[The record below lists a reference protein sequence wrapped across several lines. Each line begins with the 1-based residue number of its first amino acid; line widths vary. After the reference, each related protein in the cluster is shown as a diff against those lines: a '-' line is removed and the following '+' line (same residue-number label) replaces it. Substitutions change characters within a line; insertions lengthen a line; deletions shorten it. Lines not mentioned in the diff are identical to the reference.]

1 MADNLALVAYFIS
14 VISLGVS
21 LYVVYLFS
29 DLKDKLRL
37 PKEKQKPKAPIK
49 VERPKGHWD
58 R

>member
-21 LYVVYLFS
+21 LYVVYLLS

-37 PKEKQKPKAPIK
+37 PKEKQTPRAPIK
-49 VERPKGHWD
+49 GEKPKGHWD